1 MKKFATLLANNQ
13 LAKTMLAARF
23 DIIEFVYSL
32 MAPSCCRQ
40 KKFHLNVKT
49 KLIGAGVRDSC
60 GKSASKGDP
69 AGAGAEEAPGPPAES
84 ECLEWKSTFLHFLK
98 KTVGNSLLSKFC
110 NVPQWHLLFRYMGR
124 LAMTLL

>member
-1 MKKFATLLANNQ
+1 MI
-13 LAKTMLAARF
+13 
-23 DIIEFVYSL
+23 IIEFVYSL

-84 ECLEWKSTFLHFLK
+84 ECLEWKS
-98 KTVGNSLLSKFC
+98 KTVGNSLLSHSVRCRNGTFFFAIWEDL
-110 NVPQWHLLFRYMGR
+110 Q
-124 LAMTLL
+124 